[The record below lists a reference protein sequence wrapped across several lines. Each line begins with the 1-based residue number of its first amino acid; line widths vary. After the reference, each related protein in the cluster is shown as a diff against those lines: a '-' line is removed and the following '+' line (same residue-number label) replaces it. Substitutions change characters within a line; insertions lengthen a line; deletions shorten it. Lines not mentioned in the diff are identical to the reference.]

1 MVTIKRNAKSVT
13 VNGKRCVYPWQVMD
27 ELITSGISMEASRE
41 LVAMARKME
50 TGAVHEVR

>member
-27 ELITSGISMEASRE
+27 QLISAGISMEASRE

-50 TGAVHEVR
+50 TGAMHEVR